1 VLILGALMDKINPN
15 KVVAVG
21 WLLTG
26 VFVCL
31 VGFSTSSLALMGVM
45 VFIAG
50 SIMNGA
56 QSSMPALAAG
66 FYPTQGRA
74 TGVAWMLGLAASAAS
89 SARSAAPS

>member
-1 VLILGALMDKINPN
+1 
-15 KVVAVG
+15 G

-56 QSSMPALAAG
+56 QSSMPAPALPL
-66 FYPTQGRA
+66 FSYPFTKIFEA
-74 TGVAWMLGLAASAAS
+74 TS
-89 SARSAAPS
+89 SR